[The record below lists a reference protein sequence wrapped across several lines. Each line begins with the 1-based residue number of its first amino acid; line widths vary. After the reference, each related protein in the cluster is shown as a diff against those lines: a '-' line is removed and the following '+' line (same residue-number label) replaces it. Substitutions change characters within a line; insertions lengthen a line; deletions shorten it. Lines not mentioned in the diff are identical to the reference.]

1 MQPRHYLRRLIIMG
15 AALPALLF
23 SQPEIFGYFENETDG
38 ARIGGTDYSFGYN
51 KLRVDLQAFPAEQVT
66 VGANVNI
73 RRYHGKTMWNVF
85 DFLPEDL
92 WQPMF
97 GDSAT
102 MIIPLTDTLYLDNVY
117 LRARFKHFDLTA
129 GKQQLSLG
137 TGYAW
142 NPTDIFNRVDLM
154 DPTYEQTGVTSI
166 RAEVPLGDRFGLD
179 LIMAPEESWDLSAKV
194 VQGKA
199 GLGSFDFTTSYAEYT
214 GAYPYWRTQVDTTA
228 PPPTE
233 TTYKKLG
240 GSVVGQIWELGLWTE
255 ANFEIGDH
263 PIDFHE
269 YLLGIDHTFNFQT
282 YLMVEYY
289 HNSGGAESDSLTFFD
304 YLYSLGGQT
313 HSLMRDYV
321 FVMASHPISDVL
333 SAGLMGIA
341 NLNDQSFA
349 INPLL
354 DWNAFENV
362 SVSLFGSFA
371 VGDADTEF
379 GLQEWAWR
387 VRVRAYF

>member
-1 MQPRHYLRRLIIMG
+1 MG
-15 AALPALLF
+15 ATLPTLVF
-23 SQPEIFGYFENETDG
+23 SQAEVFGYYESEADG

-51 KLRVDLQAFPAEQVT
+51 KLRVDLQAFPADEVT

-73 RRYHGKTMWNVF
+73 RRYHGKTDWNVF
-85 DFLPEDL
+85 DFLPVEL

-102 MIIPLTDTLYLDNVY
+102 MIFALRDTLYLDNVY
-117 LRARFKHFDLTA
+117 LKARFKHFDLTV

-142 NPTDIFNRVDLM
+142 NPTDIFNIKDLM
-154 DPTYEQTGVTSI
+154 DPTYEQTGVTAI
-166 RAEVPLGDRFGLD
+166 RAELPLGDRLGLD
-179 LIMAPEESWDLSAKV
+179 LIYTPDESWDLSSKM
-194 VQGKA
+194 VQGKM
-199 GLGSFDFTTSYAEYT
+199 GFGSFDFTGSYAEYKGLFPGWRVPSWT
-214 GAYPYWRTQVDTTA
+214 GVIDSQV
-228 PPPTE
+228 
-233 TTYKKLG
+233 TYQKLG
-240 GSVVGQIWELGLWTE
+240 GSVVGQIWELGLWAE
-255 ANFEIGDH
+255 MNFEIGDH
-263 PIDFHE
+263 SLDFHE
-269 YLLGIDHTFNFQT
+269 YLLGIDHTFDFQT
-282 YLMVEYY
+282 YLMLEYF

-304 YLYSLGGQT
+304 YLYNLGGTT
-313 HSLMRDYV
+313 HSLMQDYL
-321 FVMASHPISDVL
+321 FVMANHPISDVL

-341 NLNDQSFA
+341 NLNDGSFA

-387 VRVRAYF
+387 LRVRAYF

>member
-1 MQPRHYLRRLIIMG
+1 MQPRHYLSGLIIIG

-85 DFLPEDL
+85 DFLPDDL

-117 LRARFKHFDLTA
+117 LKARFKHFDLTV

-142 NPTDIFNRVDLM
+142 NPTDIFNRPDLM

-179 LIMAPEESWDLSAKV
+179 LIMAPEESWDLSAKMIK
-194 VQGKA
+194 GKA
-199 GLGSFDFTTSYAEYT
+199 GLGSFDFTASYAEYT
-214 GAYPYWRTQVDTTA
+214 GAYPYWRAHMDNSA

-233 TTYKKLG
+233 ITYKKLG
-240 GSVVGQIWELGLWTE
+240 GSVVGQIWELGLWAE
-255 ANFEIGDH
+255 GNFEIGDH

-269 YLLGIDHTFNFQT
+269 YLLGIDHTFDFQT

-289 HNSGGAESDSLTFFD
+289 HNSGGAEPDSLTFFD
-304 YLYSLGGQT
+304 YLYSLGGET
-313 HSLMRDYV
+313 HSLMQDYV
-321 FVMASHPISDVL
+321 FVMANHPISDVL
-333 SAGLMGIA
+333 SAGLFGIA
-341 NLNDQSFA
+341 NLNDRSFA

-362 SVSLFGSFA
+362 SVSLFLSYA
-371 VGDADTEF
+371 VGDANTEF

-387 VRVRAYF
+387 LRVRAYF